1 MQIRL
6 FNYQINTMMDLFETY
21 SNNIFFR
28 ACYQFFT
35 MIKFYLFWI
44 VIHYITTHA
53 YSNYCTP
60 MSMLGFFTSPLLAIS
75 PACRAVD
82 WMRTVSI
89 YTIENMWYLFG
100 IWISSHM
107 TGLFRGISQRI
118 QR

>member
-1 MQIRL
+1 MKIRL
-6 FNYQINTMMDLFETY
+6 FNYHLDEIMALFDRY
-21 SNNIFFR
+21 SNNMLIRVPIHVFNI
-28 ACYQFFT
+28 
-35 MIKFYLFWI
+35 IKFYLFWI

-75 PACRAVD
+75 PVCRAVD
-82 WMRTVSI
+82 WMRTISI

-107 TGLFRGISQRI
+107 TGLFGGISQRI
-118 QR
+118 Q

>member
-1 MQIRL
+1 
-6 FNYQINTMMDLFETY
+6 MDLFETY

-75 PACRAVD
+75 PLV
-82 WMRTVSI
+82 
-89 YTIENMWYLFG
+89 EL
-100 IWISSHM
+100 
-107 TGLFRGISQRI
+107 
-118 QR
+118 

>member
-1 MQIRL
+1 MQIQL
-6 FNYQINTMMDLFETY
+6 CNHQINTMMDLFETC

-28 ACYQFFT
+28 VCYRFFT